1 MCGSKRRHKNK
12 QIVIK
17 KNIKKY
23 GELTCEICK
32 EPIVTTYKPL
42 SFTLDHILPKSRG
55 GTIKVKNL
63 QVAHYTCNQI
73 KKDRYET

>member
-1 MCGSKRRHKNK
+1 MCRSKRKRKNK

-32 EPIVTTYKPL
+32 KVIVHSYKPL
-42 SFTLDHILPKSRG
+42 SFTLDHILPKSGG
-55 GTIKVKNL
+55 GTIRIKNL

-73 KKDRYET
+73 KGDKYET